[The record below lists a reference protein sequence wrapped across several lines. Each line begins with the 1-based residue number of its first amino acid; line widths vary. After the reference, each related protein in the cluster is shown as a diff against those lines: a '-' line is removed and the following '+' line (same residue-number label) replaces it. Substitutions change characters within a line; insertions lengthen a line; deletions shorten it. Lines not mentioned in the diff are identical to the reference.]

1 MAEDV
6 IGVWLAERPRPVTA
20 NEIATGI
27 SWTPDSRSIYRI
39 TTVLKQLGYTR
50 ANRQPAPA
58 NGSGAARGGPPT
70 RVLTGRQEPWRARRN
85 SALELE
91 NRSPT

>member
-50 ANRQPAPA
+50 ARQAKKWVWSPP
-58 NGSGAARGGPPT
+58 GGGA
-70 RVLTGRQEPWRARRN
+70 Q
-85 SALELE
+85 LEF
-91 NRSPT
+91 